1 MNDRFHIA
9 VRTVGALEPARA
21 KQLADALSISTYDVR
36 IRLKTPMPRSLSIFA
51 SQAEVEQAANAIRGD
66 DLIVITYR
74 EAQLPP
80 QQPFAAFRMGRTQ
93 TGFIFEDRRK
103 QRIKLTFDEIGMLVI
118 GYRGDINEKTELQ
131 ARPPTYITHGAR
143 TGYKVDVKTTRQR
156 DVTMFA
162 AFFPMKP
169 DQTPVHVVADHFDF
183 SCLGKQKGSSDMI
196 NQRKLCEIIER
207 ALTETPIDRRLLE
220 HRVYPDM
227 VPHNRR
233 ACPDAAFA
241 AAQMIY
247 WEQVAR
253 QQSGYLNAC
262 AMSAKTH

>member
-1 MNDRFHIA
+1 MNDRFHLA
-9 VRTVGALEPARA
+9 VRTVGILEPARA
-21 KQLADALSISTYDVR
+21 KQLADALGISTYDVR
-36 IRLKTPMPRSLSIFA
+36 VRLKTPMPRSLSIFV
-51 SQAEVEQAANAIRGD
+51 SQAEAEQAAKSIRGD
-66 DLIVITYR
+66 DLIVIAYR

-80 QQPFAAFRMGRTQ
+80 QQPFAAFRMGRTEA
-93 TGFIFEDRRK
+93 GFIFEDRRK
-103 QRIKLTFDEIGMLVI
+103 QRVNLEFDDIDLLVI

-131 ARPPTYITHGAR
+131 ARQPIYTHHGAR
-143 TGYKVDVKTTRQR
+143 TAYKVDVKTTRQR

-162 AFFPMKP
+162 AFFPTRP
-169 DQTPVHVVADHFDF
+169 EQNAVHVVADHFDF

-207 ALTETPIDRRLLE
+207 ALADKPIDRRLLE

-233 ACPDAAFA
+233 AAPDAAFA
-241 AAQMIY
+241 AAQLIY

-253 QQSGYLNAC
+253 QQGGYLNAC
-262 AMSAKTH
+262 AMGETAN